1 MPHHVGVS
9 IHGGTPKSSVFY
21 GMSLTNHPAIGAP
34 SWLWKPWCYLNTLL
48 VGGFNP
54 ETYDFV
60 SWDDEIPNDSQD
72 TDKSE
77 TKIQPTNP
85 HVLNHGRKPKNTG
98 IKHPSTDINRR
109 ISSIHS
115 QWTPRLPCFGTA
127 QRQEKPP
134 PSCRSGPPS
143 WRPAASHWDSPRGL
157 FAGEFKINPG
167 ISVSISQ
174 HSIVCGSDMSEFYGL
189 CLVWIG
195 QNSMFFV
202 VVIREFYG
210 LWV

>member
-1 MPHHVGVS
+1 MWGFPYMGV
-9 IHGGTPKSSVFY
+9 PPNLPFY
-21 GMSLTNHPAIGAP
+21 GISLTNHPAIGAP
-34 SWLWKPWCYLNTLL
+34 PWLWKPWCYLNTLL

-54 ETYDFV
+54 EKYDFV

-85 HVLNHGRKPKNTG
+85 HVLNNGRKPKNTG

-115 QWTPRLPCFGTA
+115 QWPPRLPCFGTA

-143 WRPAASHWDSPRGL
+143 WRPAASHWDSPFSWAFRWGVQD
-157 FAGEFKINPG
+157 KSRNICIN
-167 ISVSISQ
+167 
-174 HSIVCGSDMSEFYGL
+174 MSEIY
-189 CLVWIG
+189 
-195 QNSMFFV
+195 
-202 VVIREFYG
+202 R
-210 LWV
+210 LW